1 MKSLQRIFAIVLKE
15 IRQLRRDR
23 LTFGMIVGIPV
34 MQLLLFGY
42 AINTDVRHLSAA
54 VADLSS
60 TAASRQLVM
69 DLANTQVIDIQ
80 YQVADTDAL
89 ERLMRQGRISVGI
102 FIPGDFERRLQ
113 QPERAAA
120 QLLIDGSD
128 NIVQGAAAL
137 LARSARTSPYNDQPP
152 VMELRTY
159 YNPERRSPVNTV
171 PGLVGIILTMTM
183 TLFTAVAIVRE
194 RERGNLELLITTPV
208 RSSELML
215 AKILPYVFIGL
226 IQVSL
231 VLLLGHLL
239 FAVPLRGALMNVYWV
254 SLVFIVANLAHG
266 PGHLDARADPVP
278 GHADDL
284 LHPAAVDPAVRFHVP
299 VRRHAQASPVD
310 RRSAADDPLHAPDP
324 RGGAARRLSGG
335 AVSGTLHP
343 SRIHRGGDDRGG
355 EALPEAV
362 GLERVEPDCLTGQSG
377 RGRKSEVAGE
387 LPVEAVGDLRAWSVQ
402 VNDEFQVQI
411 LPSVAG

>member
-42 AINTDVRHLSAA
+42 AINTDVRHLSAG

-60 TAASRQLVM
+60 TTASRQLVM
-69 DLANTQVIDIQ
+69 DLANTQVIDIK
-80 YQVADTDAL
+80 YQAADTGEL

-102 FIPGDFERRLQ
+102 YIPSDFERRLQ
-113 QPERAAA
+113 QADRAAV

-137 LARSARTSPYNDQPP
+137 LARSGRVSPYNDAPP
-152 VMELRTY
+152 IMELRNY

-254 SLVFIVANLAHG
+254 SLVFIVANLAMG
-266 PGHLDARADPVP
+266 LVIST
-278 GHADDL
+278 L
-284 LHPAAVDPAVRFHVP
+284 VQTQF
-299 VRRHAQASPVD
+299 QAMQMTFF
-310 RRSAADDPLHAPDP
+310 L
-324 RGGAARRLSGG
+324 
-335 AVSGTLHP
+335 
-343 SRIHRGGDDRGG
+343 
-355 EALPEAV
+355 
-362 GLERVEPDCLTGQSG
+362 
-377 RGRKSEVAGE
+377 
-387 LPVEAVGDLRAWSVQ
+387 
-402 VNDEFQVQI
+402 I
-411 LPSVAG
+411 LPSILLSGFMFPFDGMPRPAQWIAEVLPMTHFMRLIRGVVLRGASLQELSSELLVLGGFIVVAMTVAVKRFQKRLD